1 MMDTAQAILSRI
13 DDLRVTLGDRIGD
26 LTRAIDRQNGR
37 VTKLEDTRA
46 TQEDVEGVT
55 ERVDLLEPRVRSLED
70 DRLKL
75 VTLVSLT
82 TTFFTLWG
90 DRLIRWLF
98 GG

>member
-1 MMDTAQAILSRI
+1 MDTTSAILSRI
-13 DDLRVTLGDRIGD
+13 DDLRITLSERIGD

-46 TQEDVEGVT
+46 TTTDVEDVTG
-55 ERVDLLEPRVRSLED
+55 RMDSLEPRVRSLED
-70 DRLKL
+70 DRLKV

-82 TTFFTLWG
+82 TTFLTLWG
-90 DRLIRWLF
+90 DRLIRWVL